1 MHDPMGSDDGD
12 VYIMQEGED
21 GEWVNPT
28 SARSLILEALE
39 DDGDVDPDEVE
50 DLGEYVDWDELRDVF
65 DGDAEDV
72 TFEVEDV
79 NVTVDEDADIDV
91 E

>member
-1 MHDPMGSDDGD
+1 MGSEDTD
-12 VYIMQEGED
+12 VYIMQEGDD
-21 GEWVNPT
+21 GKWVNPT

-39 DDGDVDPDEVE
+39 ENGDVDPDDVE

-65 DGDAEDV
+65 EGDAEDV
-72 TFEVEDV
+72 TVDVDGTEVI
-79 NVTVDEDADIDV
+79 VDQDGDIQV

>member
-1 MHDPMGSDDGD
+1 MHDGMGSEDGD
-12 VYIMQEGED
+12 VYIMQEGDE
-21 GEWVNPT
+21 GEWVNPR

-39 DDGDVDPDEVE
+39 DDADVDPDDVD

-72 TFEVEDV
+72 TFEVEGTD
-79 NVTVDEDADIDV
+79 VTVEEDGDIDV

>member
-1 MHDPMGSDDGD
+1 MGSEDAD
-12 VYIMQEGED
+12 VYIMQAGED

-28 SARSLILEALE
+28 SARSLIQEALE
-39 DDGDVDPDEVE
+39 DDGDVDPDDVE
-50 DLGEYVDWDELRDVF
+50 DIGEYVDWDELRDVF

-72 TFEVEDV
+72 SFTVEGTEVTIDQ
-79 NVTVDEDADIDV
+79 DGDIAV